1 VSDPVRTTIAPPHT
15 ERESRRAALLRF
27 FSSLSS
33 IFVASVGGLVLVG
46 WELDLPS
53 LKSFLP
59 GRVPTNPTTALGFI
73 VAAASLWMHQ
83 AALHGGRRERSRRR
97 TAQVSAALVATLGL
111 VTVIGYATGGN
122 IGLDQILFRERLGAN
137 RIAPNTGF
145 NFLLVGAALLLLDR
159 NRRSGARPAQ
169 VIALVPSAIALT
181 SLLGYAYGVGELY
194 GFARNIP
201 MALPTA
207 LAFLAL
213 GIGILCARPD
223 RGLVRLVISDD
234 AGGVLARRLLPAAVV
249 IPAGLGWLRHI
260 GTRAGL
266 FGAELGLA
274 VVVVTNVFVFATLI
288 AITSRALNRSDRR
301 RKTGERRLATQYAT
315 TRILLESSSLE
326 DAMPRILRTVCERLD
341 WVVGAHWIVDPER
354 NALHCSELWVAPPS
368 QCREFVEVN
377 GRMSFPHG
385 VGLPGRVWSLGK
397 AAWIE
402 DVVGDSNFPR
412 APYAAKEGLHG
423 AFAFPI
429 VGAGGFLG
437 VMEFFCREVRQPD
450 EGLLAAFEAVG
461 AQVGQFIERKRTE
474 ADLERAKLAAE
485 AATQAKSEFLANM
498 SHEIRTPM
506 NAIIGMSTLLE
517 DAGLDERRR
526 ELVETIRT
534 SGDHLLDIIN
544 DILDFS
550 KIESGKLEL
559 EQVPFDLVD
568 CVEGSLQLVAPKVE
582 ERSLELTSVV
592 DDTTPATLVGDAG
605 RVRQILVN
613 LLSNAVK
620 FTPAGEIGVTVSAR
634 LLEGTRHEIHFTV
647 RDTGVGIP
655 NDRFDRLFKSFSQ
668 VDASTTRRYGGTGLG
683 LAICKRLSEQMG
695 GRIWVESEVGK
706 GSAFHFTI
714 LAEAVDVP
722 KDVRRASS
730 APELAGRR
738 VLIVDDNRTN
748 RRILRIQTEKWGMLP
763 RETESAVEALEWIR
777 RGDPFDVAL
786 LDYQMP
792 DLDGVALAN
801 EIRRLQSSEAL
812 AIVLL
817 TSIGR
822 PLSFE
827 DRDAGFAAVLSK
839 PLRLSQLHD
848 RLLEI
853 VGRPREQ
860 PLRAASSSPIPP
872 TPTATPLRILVA
884 EDNPV
889 NQMVALRL
897 LERLGYGADVVG
909 NGREVLERLERAA
922 YDVVL
927 MDVQMPVMN
936 GLEASRA
943 ICARWP
949 AERRP
954 RVIAMTAEAMQG
966 DRESCL
972 GAGMDDYLVK
982 PVRLEELARAL
993 GKYHRADGHGPS
1005 ERAPAATPN
1014 ETETA
1019 IDRLVLDQIRED
1031 LGSSTV
1037 RKVIEEFLRSSPS
1050 LIATLRDAAA
1060 RGDAPAIRA
1069 LAHNMKGTSATLGA
1083 VALSHGCAELEDLS
1097 GSGSVA
1103 EAAPRVAAIETLYAA
1118 ARTAL
1123 EAEVA

>member
-1 VSDPVRTTIAPPHT
+1 MTEPVNPTTAAPPPT
-15 ERESRRAALLRF
+15 GRESRRAASLRIL
-27 FSSLSS
+27 SSLTG
-33 IFVASVGGLVLVG
+33 IFVASIGAMVLVG

-53 LKSFLP
+53 LKNFLP
-59 GRVPTNPTTALGFI
+59 GRVPMNPTTALGFI

-83 AALHGGRRERSRRR
+83 AALPGGPRESTRRR
-97 TAQVSAALVATLGL
+97 TARASAAVVAMIGL
-111 VTVIGYATGGN
+111 LTVIGYATGGN
-122 IGLDQILFRERLGAN
+122 LGLDQILFRERLGAN

-145 NFLLVGAALLLLDR
+145 NFLLVGAALLLLDWER
-159 NRRSGARPAQ
+159 PSGARPAQ
-169 VIALVPSAIALT
+169 LIALVPSGIALT
-181 SLLGYAYGVGELY
+181 SLFGYAYGVGELY
-194 GFARNIP
+194 GFSRGIP

-207 LAFLAL
+207 VAFLAL

-223 RGLVRLVISDD
+223 RGLVSLVISDD

-260 GTRAGL
+260 GNRAGL
-266 FGAELGLA
+266 FHVELGLA
-274 VVVVTNVFVFATLI
+274 MVVVTNVFVFATLVT
-288 AITSRALNRSDRR
+288 ITSRALNRSDRR

-315 TRILLESSSLE
+315 TRILLESRSLA
-326 DAMPRILRTVCERLD
+326 DAMPRILRTVCESLD
-341 WVVGAHWIVDPER
+341 WVVGAHWTIDPER
-354 NALHCSELWVAPPS
+354 NALRCAETWVAPPS
-368 QCREFVEVN
+368 QLPEFVEVN
-377 GRMSFPHG
+377 GRMSFPCG

-397 AAWIE
+397 AAWIA
-402 DVVGDSNFPR
+402 DVVGDPNFPR
-412 APYAAKEGLHG
+412 APFAAKEGLHG

-429 VGAGGFLG
+429 VGAEGFLG
-437 VMEFFCREVRQPD
+437 VMEFFCHEIRQPD
-450 EGLLAAFEAVG
+450 EGLLAAFDAIG

-474 ADLERAKLAAE
+474 VDLERAKLAAE

-517 DAGLDERRR
+517 DAGLDEQRR

-534 SGDHLLDIIN
+534 SGDHLLNIIN

-559 EQVPFDLVD
+559 EQVAFDLLD
-568 CVEGSLQLVAPKVE
+568 CVEGSLQLVAPKVL

-592 DDTTPATLVGDAG
+592 EDTTPATLVGDAG

-655 NDRFDRLFKSFSQ
+655 KDRLDRLFKSFSQ

-683 LAICKRLSEQMG
+683 LAICKRLCELMG

-714 LAEAVDVP
+714 LADAVDLP
-722 KDVRRASS
+722 KDVRRARDS
-730 APELAGRR
+730 PELTGRR

-748 RRILRIQTEKWGMLP
+748 RRILRLQTEKWGMLP

-792 DLDGVALAN
+792 DLDGIALTN
-801 EIRRLQSSEAL
+801 EIRRLKSADSPP
-812 AIVLL
+812 IILL

-827 DRDAGFAAVLSK
+827 DRAAGFAAVLSK

-853 VGRPREQ
+853 VGGPLERP
-860 PLRAASSSPIPP
+860 PSAASSAPITP
-872 TPTATPLRILVA
+872 TPMTPRLRILLA

-889 NQMVALRL
+889 NQRVALRL
-897 LERLGYGADVVG
+897 LERLGYEADVVG
-909 NGREVLERLERAA
+909 DGREVLERLESAA

-927 MDVQMPVMN
+927 MDVQMPEMN

-954 RVIAMTAEAMQG
+954 RIIAMTAEAMQG
-966 DRESCL
+966 DRETCL

-993 GKYHRADGHGPS
+993 GKHHVSEGHRPLGA
-1005 ERAPAATPN
+1005 EAPKPID
-1014 ETETA
+1014 TA
-1019 IDRLVLDQIRED
+1019 IDHVVLDQIRED
-1031 LGSSTV
+1031 LGSGAV
-1037 RKVIEEFLRSSPS
+1037 REVIEEFLKSSPS
-1050 LIATLRDAAA
+1050 LIATLREAAA
-1060 RGDAPAIRA
+1060 RGDATAIRA
-1069 LAHNMKGTSATLGA
+1069 VAHNMKGTSATLGA
-1083 VALSHGCAELEDLS
+1083 VALSRRCAELESSS
-1097 GSGSVA
+1097 GSGNIADAAAQVA
-1103 EAAPRVAAIETLYAA
+1103 TIETTYAL
-1118 ARTAL
+1118 ARKAL
-1123 EAEVA
+1123 EAEVG